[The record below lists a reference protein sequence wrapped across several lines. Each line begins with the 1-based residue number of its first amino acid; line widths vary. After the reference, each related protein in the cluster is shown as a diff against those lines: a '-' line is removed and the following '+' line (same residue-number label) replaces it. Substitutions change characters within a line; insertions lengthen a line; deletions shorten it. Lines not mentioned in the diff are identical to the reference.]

1 MSAGKVPKIQ
11 RCYYCNNILDD
22 NDLVIKPIPLV
33 CKGGKKR
40 MYKRKFHFDC
50 LPKFISKHKNTKSK
64 KKENDDWDLVY
75 EYFRD
80 KVMKLP
86 VTSPL
91 GSYATKR
98 LLGLRV
104 GRFMPNATN
113 TRTIKKGYTFKVILA
128 AMKIANIEIQNGF
141 SNQRFND
148 FEHKVNF
155 ALYIINKHINF
166 VQERLNKV
174 KKINDATN
182 KIIVKEER
190 KATYV
195 KKGGRKKKFDFV

>member
-1 MSAGKVPKIQ
+1 MSAGKTPKIQ
-11 RCYYCNNILDD
+11 RCYYCNEVLSDT
-22 NDLVIKPIPLV
+22 DLVIKPIPLV
-33 CKGGKKR
+33 CRGGKKR

-50 LPKFISKHKNTKSK
+50 LPKFMSKHKNIEGK
-64 KKENDDWDLVY
+64 KQESDDWDLVY

-80 KVMKLP
+80 RVMKLP

-104 GRFMPNATN
+104 GSFMPNATN
-113 TRTIKKGYTFKVILA
+113 TRTIKKGYTFQVILA
-128 AMKIANIEIQNGF
+128 AMKIANIEIQSGF
-141 SNQRFND
+141 SNQKFKD

-166 VQERLNKV
+166 VQEKLDKVRKVNK
-174 KKINDATN
+174 ATD
-182 KIIVKEER
+182 KIIIKEER
-190 KATYV
+190 KAAYV
-195 KKGGRKKKFDFV
+195 RKGGKKKFDFV